1 MNGQSHQARRV
12 RGSPNRRHFALS
24 VVLAKGK
31 VSDRTL
37 PLSQSLLAA
46 ATKIAASSLTF
57 FLPLSPTFNLPPI
70 FSSTFA
76 ALPPILSSSS
86 AGQQPAAFVFAFLCC
101 LLNPVLLATRG
112 CQQRYLSPTSLPTF
126 CLYRPKNP
134 STMSYGGGYS
144 NRNGG
149 SNGYSNG
156 YDKSGGY
163 GGSYGAS
170 NNYSHGYAN
179 IPKG

>member
-1 MNGQSHQARRV
+1 MARATRPAAF
-12 RGSPNRRHFALS
+12 GEAQT
-24 VVLAKGK
+24 G
-31 VSDRTL
+31 DTL
-37 PLSQSLLAA
+37 PLAWSWQKEKFLTELCRFPNLSSRLPQKSLPPHSPS
-46 ATKIAASSLTF
+46 SSLSHQPSTSPQS
-57 FLPLSPTFNLPPI
+57 FLLPSPLS
-70 FSSTFA
+70 
-76 ALPPILSSSS
+76 PPILSSSS